1 MSLKRN
7 QLLNIILLLYIVIS
21 VTVLYFDLGNTR
33 VGLAFSTLVAK
44 AVPSILPTAAI
55 TQMHYSSAFILALS
69 WVMVILGTLAM
80 LLIANWKAIDYEA
93 IYKKI
98 SWWVILGIFV
108 IMPSVSMFMMHHS
121 PDESGMYNRF
131 LYSSLKEF
139 KLFVILYG
147 AGIWLSF
154 SAGLFSIIFISKC
167 IFSKTLKK
175 DKS

>member
-7 QLLNIILLLYIVIS
+7 QLLNVIMFIYVVIGITILYL
-21 VTVLYFDLGNTR
+21 DLGETK
-33 VGLAFSTLVAK
+33 VGLAFTSLLTSV
-44 AVPSILPTAAI
+44 VPSILPTAAI
-55 TQMHYSSAFILALS
+55 TEMPKSSALILALS
-69 WVMVILGTLAM
+69 WLMVTLVTLAM

-93 IYKKI
+93 TYKKI
-98 SWWVILGIFV
+98 SWWVVLGIFV
-108 IMPSVSMFMMHHS
+108 VMPGVSMFMMHHI

-139 KLFVILYG
+139 KLFIILYG

-167 IFSKTLKK
+167 IYFKNFKK
-175 DKS
+175 G